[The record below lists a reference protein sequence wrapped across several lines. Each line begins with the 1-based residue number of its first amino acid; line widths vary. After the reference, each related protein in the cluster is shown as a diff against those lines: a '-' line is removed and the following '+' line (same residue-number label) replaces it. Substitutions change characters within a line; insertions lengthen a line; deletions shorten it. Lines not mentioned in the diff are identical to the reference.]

1 MALFEKQVQA
11 LANWFDKRGE
21 DSVDER
27 EKYKYRNEHHAAQQN
42 QLDYDAE
49 RNKLY
54 EMENHPIISSLRGY
68 YGGDSDERAIQN
80 QKDVVDKYSRQHD
93 IYTWNRLNNEF
104 GVGNEKEPTVYA
116 EVWEGLKNGS
126 VDANGN
132 PVNTHA
138 GGSGDPSREEA
149 FYQASIRLD
158 EDPNSKYNYQA
169 YANGDAFTKG
179 GDAYKP
185 YSEQNKKDLQFMYE
199 YYRDTGDEENAK
211 KYQDLL
217 VIANGQATG
226 NKSNSSTGDTGYS
239 SASEDPNVEYD
250 ENGDIHPK
258 SESTSADY
266 DIDEMAGEF
275 ILGAWGNGQDRIDN
289 LIDAGYTIEDYNKI
303 QQRVNEAYES
313 GRNLHELT
321 DKANQKL
328 HYW

>member
-1 MALFEKQVQA
+1 MGFIENWRQG
-11 LANWFDKRGE
+11 LANWLDRRGE
-21 DSVDER
+21 AASDER
-27 EKYKYRNEHHAAQQN
+27 DKYQYRNTYHAAKQN
-42 QLDYDAE
+42 QMDYDAE
-49 RNKLY
+49 RGKLY
-54 EMENHPIISSLRGY
+54 DMENHPIISLLKGY
-68 YGGDSDERAIQN
+68 YGGESDERAIQN
-80 QKDVVDKYSRQHD
+80 QRDVVDKYSRQHD

-104 GVGNEKEPTVYA
+104 GVGNEEEPA
-116 EVWEGLKNGS
+116 
-126 VDANGN
+126 VDVTANTN
-132 PVNTHA
+132 DSSTKTYA

-169 YANGDAFTKG
+169 YANGDALTKG

-185 YSEQNKKDLQFMYE
+185 YSEQNKKDLQLMYE
-199 YYRDTGDEENAK
+199 YYRDTGDEDNAK

-226 NKSNSSTGDTGYS
+226 NNSNSSNGDTGYN
-239 SASEDPNVEYD
+239 SASEDPNAEYD

-258 SESTSADY
+258 NESTSANY

-289 LIDAGYTIEDYNKI
+289 LLGAGYTIDDYNKI

-313 GRNLHELT
+313 GRNLNELT
-321 DKANQKL
+321 DKANAKL